1 MLRALPV
8 RSHISAF
15 STSLLRKE
23 PAGNVDSELSE
34 KLAGEI
40 QFETQMKETETVP
53 VSVQDF
59 LENGPFEIQ
68 DKPGQQHV
76 TLTRNYG
83 NEK

>member
-1 MLRALPV
+1 MLRTLPV
-8 RSHISAF
+8 RSHILAF

-23 PAGNVDSELSE
+23 PAGNVDQELSE
-34 KLAGEI
+34 KLSAEI
-40 QFETQMKETETVP
+40 GFETQMKESETVP
-53 VSVQDF
+53 VSVKDF

-68 DKPGQQHV
+68 DTPGMQHV